1 MQIHNIFLHCKNK
14 NDIFYI
20 TTMRICK
27 EKMFSGE
34 KKCHKTKN
42 VFLFCTLFKLKIF
55 KYIS

>member
-34 KKCHKTKN
+34 KN
-42 VFLFCTLFKLKIF
+42 VTKLKMF
-55 KYIS
+55 SYSVHFLN